1 MRKITTLK
9 VFSIIMIVGL
19 VFSCASTSNNS
30 PEWILSPT
38 SVYSDEEY
46 LSAVGY
52 GADRASAENAAIA
65 AITKTIKQNVKSTTL
80 STEKFSQTDKG
91 WDNAKDYSNNVETYS
106 NLVISGI
113 YIQDVYPVKKGKT
126 TEYYALALVNRT
138 EAGNHYKSKIT
149 ELNAVIDEKIVD
161 AYKSMG
167 TFSSYST
174 LVEATELAKENDYY
188 LDILAVIN
196 PKFYK
201 ISLPNYGNAA
211 TVEEL
216 ARRCLSQI
224 VIGFNVN
231 GDMDGRIEAAF
242 SKIFTEYGIK
252 LAELSD
258 SDSTYTL
265 VADVSFTPLQMS
277 GESKNKYIRFVVN
290 ANLTEIK
297 TGKIVLP
304 FAISGREAHLSES
317 EAIQRAIR
325 TIENEIRKEFQV
337 KFDTFF

>member
-106 NLVISGI
+106 DLVISGI

-138 EAGNHYKSKIT
+138 EAGNH
-149 ELNAVIDEKIVD
+149 
-161 AYKSMG
+161 G
-167 TFSSYST
+167 T
-174 LVEATELAKENDYY
+174 
-188 LDILAVIN
+188 
-196 PKFYK
+196 
-201 ISLPNYGNAA
+201 
-211 TVEEL
+211 
-216 ARRCLSQI
+216 RC
-224 VIGFNVN
+224 
-231 GDMDGRIEAAF
+231 R
-242 SKIFTEYGIK
+242 
-252 LAELSD
+252 
-258 SDSTYTL
+258 
-265 VADVSFTPLQMS
+265 
-277 GESKNKYIRFVVN
+277 
-290 ANLTEIK
+290 
-297 TGKIVLP
+297 
-304 FAISGREAHLSES
+304 
-317 EAIQRAIR
+317 
-325 TIENEIRKEFQV
+325 
-337 KFDTFF
+337 